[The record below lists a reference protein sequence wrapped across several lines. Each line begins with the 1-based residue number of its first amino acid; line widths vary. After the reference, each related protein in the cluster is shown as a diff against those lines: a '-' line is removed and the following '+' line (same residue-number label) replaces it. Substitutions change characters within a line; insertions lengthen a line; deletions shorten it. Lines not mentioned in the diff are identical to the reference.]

1 MTKLI
6 NNLPYLIKAY
16 RKANDLTQK
25 ELADLVGIDH
35 TMISRIESN
44 ADTQRIDLGTAEKFR
59 KVLNFN
65 PNELIKLV
73 DE

>member
-1 MTKLI
+1 MSKLI

-16 RKANDLTQK
+16 RDAKDLTQK
-25 ELADLVGIDH
+25 DLAALVGVDH
-35 TMISRIESN
+35 TMVSRIETN

-59 KVLNFN
+59 KVIGFR
-65 PNELIKLV
+65 PEELVKLV